1 MEGEVQKGSDKPGM
15 LLHVLFQLLY
25 CSNGYI
31 GGWLAGGWCVGGK
44 WWLSLR
50 HGGRSQKKK
59 KRKSPHIIHTYLQQ
73 NLTTVP
79 LLADQA
85 YCCTAAA
92 TVGSSVGGAWVER
105 GTDQN
110 VYIDSILSAWRI
122 GRQETRICSFCG
134 F

>member
-59 KRKSPHIIHTYLQQ
+59 KTEIPAYHTYLPAAEP
-73 NLTTVP
+73 NNCSAP
-79 LLADQA
+79 RRPGILL
-85 YCCTAAA
+85 YCRSYS
-92 TVGSSVGGAWVER
+92 G
-105 GTDQN
+105 
-110 VYIDSILSAWRI
+110 
-122 GRQETRICSFCG
+122 
-134 F
+134 